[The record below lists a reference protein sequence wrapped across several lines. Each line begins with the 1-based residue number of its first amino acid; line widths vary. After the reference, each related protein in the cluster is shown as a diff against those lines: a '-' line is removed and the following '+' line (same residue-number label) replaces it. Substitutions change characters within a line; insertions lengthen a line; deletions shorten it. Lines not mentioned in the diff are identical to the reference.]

1 MPCSMGMMGRSL
13 KTRWICDII
22 LSINV
27 ISFLTLCSEAFA
39 DTPFVIARLK
49 YGGGGD
55 WYVSR
60 TAIPNLLSEVGRR
73 LGIEVSPR
81 EKVVTLQ
88 DKDLFEY
95 PLLYITGHGN
105 IKFTDSEARRLR
117 RYLEGGGFLLVN
129 DSYGLDKHFR
139 REIKKVF
146 PDKDLVEIPRD
157 HEIYRAFYNLDG
169 LPKIH
174 EHDGL
179 PAKGY
184 GIFLKGRLVLF
195 YAFSSDIGDGWE
207 SPEVHG
213 DPPALRELAFRMGVN
228 IVAYVLGGWRR

>member
-1 MPCSMGMMGRSL
+1 MRGL
-13 KTRWICDII
+13 K
-22 LSINV
+22 
-27 ISFLTLCSEAFA
+27 ISVFLLFA
-39 DTPFVIARLK
+39 LIFGLFSWDEVMADRPFLIARLK

-60 TAIPNLLSEVGRR
+60 SAIPNLLREVGER
-73 LGIEVSPR
+73 LKIEVAEK
-81 EKVVTLQ
+81 EKVITLM
-88 DKDLFEY
+88 DRDLFEY
-95 PLLYITGHGN
+95 PFLYITGHGN
-105 IKFTDSEARRLR
+105 IKFTDLEAKRLR
-117 RYLEGGGFLLVN
+117 KYLEGGGFLLVN

-146 PDKDLVEIPRD
+146 PDKELVEIPKD
-157 HEIYRAFYNLDG
+157 HEIYRAFYKLDG

-179 PAKGY
+179 TARGY
-184 GIFLKGRLVLF
+184 GIFVNGRLVLF

-207 SPEVHG
+207 SPEVHN

-228 IVAYVLGGWRR
+228 IVAYVLGGWGR